1 MHRSRSALFDHLVG
15 DSKRRWGNGQAERLC
30 CLNASVTLPIVGK
43 LNVTGRP
50 LRTGVGIGL
59 ATGKHAVCFVGDG
72 GSLFSIHALRTAAKY
87 AIPSTFV
94 CFVNH
99 EYRLLK
105 DLWCQGMGAT
115 IDTTRFVG
123 RDFDDPKLDMQGIAS
138 GFGARMDRIDKI
150 SAIDDVLDRALT
162 HRGPSFP
169 ILDREP

>member
-1 MHRSRSALFDHLVG
+1 MFSLKPPRHIP
-15 DSKRRWGNGQAERLC
+15 
-30 CLNASVTLPIVGK
+30 TLPK
-43 LNVTGRP
+43 AEELNMSNVFRFAP
-50 LRTGVGIGL
+50 ESRHRFAIAMLR
-59 ATGKHAVCFVGDG
+59 
-72 GSLFSIHALRTAAKY
+72 AKY
-87 AIPSTFV
+87 AIPSIFV

-105 DLWCQGMGAT
+105 DLWWGMGAT

-123 RDFDDPKLDMQGIAS
+123 MDFDDPKLDMQGIAS

-162 HRGPSFP
+162 HRGPSFL